1 MAIIKCPDCGKEISS
16 NAEKCIHCGCPIVK
30 VDTAMKDINTKKK
43 KSPLFK
49 ILIIGLVVLV
59 AIFGFKAFQ
68 SIMYQQNL
76 NTICYEIIQSA
87 ANTETCCNQIH
98 DVWYNT
104 IFEVSDESTDKYT
117 MKNGKFNAD
126 FNDSLSALYDD
137 ENFINDVSDIK
148 YEQEHILDLMK
159 KLNNPPAKYKE
170 SYKYL
175 KELYEE
181 YTKFS
186 NMAIDPS
193 GNLYSY
199 TEEYNESD
207 ETLVNKFEKMKI
219 YID

>member
-1 MAIIKCPDCGKEISS
+1 MAIIKCQDCGKEISS
-16 NAEKCIHCGCPIVK
+16 SAEKCIHCGCPIVK
-30 VDTAMKDINTKKK
+30 VDMKDVNTTKKR
-43 KSPLFK
+43 SPLVK
-49 ILIIGLVVLV
+49 ILIIGLVALV
-59 AIFGFKAFQ
+59 AILGFKAIQ

-87 ANTETCCNQIH
+87 AHTEKCCNQIH

-104 IFEVSDESTDKYT
+104 IFEVPDETTDKYT
-117 MKNGKFNAD
+117 MNDGVFNAD

-137 ENFINDVSDIK
+137 EDFINDVNDIK
-148 YEQEHILDLMK
+148 YEQEYILDLMK

-170 SYKYL
+170 SYKHL
-175 KELYEE
+175 NELYEE
-181 YTKFS
+181 YIKFS
-186 NMAIDPS
+186 NMAIDPT

-207 ETLVNKFEKMKI
+207 EILVDKFEKMKI